1 MMSAFQKKLLIIL
14 VVLAVISPIGIYLPA
29 AFNAED
35 AWGEWSTE
43 TVEKLVGFVPE
54 KMKSVA
60 ELWKAPIADYNL
72 GDEQS
77 SFTVQALS
85 YILSGAIGI
94 VLCILLLFGLSKLL
108 VKKSE

>member
-1 MMSAFQKKLLIIL
+1 MNAFQKKLLVIL
-14 VVLAVISPIGIYLPA
+14 VVLAVISPIGIYLPT

-54 KMKSVA
+54 KMKEVA
-60 ELWKAPIADYNL
+60 DLWKAPIPDYNL
-72 GDEQS
+72 GDEKS

-94 VLCILLLFGLSKLL
+94 ALCGLLLYGLSKLL
-108 VKKSE
+108 VRKKE